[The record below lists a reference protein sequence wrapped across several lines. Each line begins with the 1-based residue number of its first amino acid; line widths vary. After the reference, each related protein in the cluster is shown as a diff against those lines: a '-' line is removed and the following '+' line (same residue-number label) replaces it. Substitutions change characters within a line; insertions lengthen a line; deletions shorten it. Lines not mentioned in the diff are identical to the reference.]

1 MANEWNL
8 SYPIDHTLIS
18 DVPGEIRKLKDSVK
32 DQLKHEHETPV
43 DGDATGSEH
52 SSGSA
57 VAYEGSSTPS
67 TRPGGA
73 TLGDNAIDRGRIWI
87 NDGGKLKRWSGTA
100 FVGAGGIVQIVNTQ
114 TGAVNTGTT
123 TMPRDDTIPQKTE
136 GDEYMTLAITP
147 VSSSN
152 KLKIDVVFAVANTSG
167 NLIPIVALFQDTT
180 ANALACIVGSGSADG
195 NVLRMVS
202 FTHYMTAGTTSSTTF
217 KVRAGAASGTI
228 TFNGEAGARR
238 MGGVM
243 ASSITITE
251 IAV

>member
-1 MANEWNL
+1 MANEWNV
-8 SYPIDHTLIS
+8 SYPPDHTLIS

-32 DQLKHEHETPV
+32 DQIKHEHETPV

-57 VAYEGSSTPS
+57 VAWEGSSTPS

-73 TLGDNAIDRGRIWI
+73 SLGDNAIDRGRLWA
-87 NDGGKLKRWSGTA
+87 NDKNKLKRWNGSA
-100 FVGAGGIVQIVNTQ
+100 FVGVGGIVQIVNTQ

-123 TMPRDDTIPQKTE
+123 TIPHDDTIPQKTE

-147 VSSSN
+147 TNTSN
-152 KLKIDVVFAVANTSG
+152 KLKIEVVCIVASSANPSMFA
-167 NLIPIVALFQDTT
+167 VALFQDTT
-180 ANALACIVGSGSADG
+180 ASAIAVASAYNAQGFPHTV
-195 NVLRMVS
+195 V
-202 FTHYMTAGTTSSTTF
+202 FTHYMAAGTVSSTTF
-217 KVRAGAASGTI
+217 KVRAGSNTAGT
-228 TFNGEAGARR
+228 TSFNGQGGTRKY
-238 MGGVM
+238 GGVL